1 LNSAVKKEFLK
12 KWRERNHHLVLVW
25 KKEERRRRRVN
36 ETRKSMMT
44 RGGLSQKNKENDG
57 LEKLEFCEL
66 VGEVRDL
73 RERERSDDV
82 CV

>member
-1 LNSAVKKEFLK
+1 
-12 KWRERNHHLVLVW
+12 VW

-36 ETRKSMMT
+36 ETRKSMIM

-66 VGEVRDL
+66 VDEVRDL
-73 RERERSDDV
+73 RERERDRSDDV

>member
-1 LNSAVKKEFLK
+1 
-12 KWRERNHHLVLVW
+12 VW
-25 KKEERRRRRVN
+25 KKEERRTRRRVN
-36 ETRKSMMT
+36 ETRKSMMM

-66 VGEVRDL
+66 VGKVRDL
-73 RERERSDDV
+73 RERERERSDDV

>member
-1 LNSAVKKEFLK
+1 
-12 KWRERNHHLVLVW
+12 VW
-25 KKEERRRRRVN
+25 KKEEIRRVN
-36 ETRKSMMT
+36 ETRKSIMM

-73 RERERSDDV
+73 RERERERERDLMIFV
-82 CV
+82 CDC

>member
-1 LNSAVKKEFLK
+1 
-12 KWRERNHHLVLVW
+12 VW
-25 KKEERRRRRVN
+25 KKEEIRRRVN
-36 ETRKSMMT
+36 ETRKSMMMM

-73 RERERSDDV
+73 RERERERSDDV

>member
-1 LNSAVKKEFLK
+1 M
-12 KWRERNHHLVLVW
+12 
-25 KKEERRRRRVN
+25 N
-36 ETRKSMMT
+36 ETRKSIMM

-73 RERERSDDV
+73 RERERERERERSDDF

>member
-1 LNSAVKKEFLK
+1 M
-12 KWRERNHHLVLVW
+12 
-25 KKEERRRRRVN
+25 N
-36 ETRKSMMT
+36 ETRKSMMMM

-73 RERERSDDV
+73 RERERERSDDV